1 MFTHLI
7 NLLWLRV
14 PIDAYIYTEKR
25 TSNQN
30 ERIFVHCVNGRKGA
44 TQGASAS
51 NGSGWVLGQQPSAC
65 RGHSFSSVWTVHT
78 PSPSLSLSLSL
89 AIGIRRQREERKG
102 VEEEKRGNSICSRSF
117 VSSAVLPSPS
127 VPFRFSAWS
136 VGRSV
141 GQLISPSLHS

>member
-14 PIDAYIYTEKR
+14 HVDAYIYAEKR
-25 TSNQN
+25 TSKQN
-30 ERIFVHCVNGRKGA
+30 ERIFVHRVNGRKGA

-78 PSPSLSLSLSL
+78 PSPSPSLSL
-89 AIGIRRQREERKG
+89 AIGIRRQREERK
-102 VEEEKRGNSICSRSF
+102 RGRGGGEVIPFAADRLSPPLSF
-117 VSSAVLPSPS
+117 PPSVLPF
-127 VPFRFSAWS
+127 PFLRL
-136 VGRSV
+136 VGRSAV
-141 GQLISPSLHS
+141 QLISPSLHS